1 VFVGR
6 EAVLVG
12 DGIVAVENRLDEG
25 PNEQY
30 QDYVERSEISGF
42 LDNAAEEDDAE
53 LDDVRVVRPNYY
65 QYQHYRRDGF

>member
-42 LDNAAEEDDAE
+42 LDHAAEEDDAE